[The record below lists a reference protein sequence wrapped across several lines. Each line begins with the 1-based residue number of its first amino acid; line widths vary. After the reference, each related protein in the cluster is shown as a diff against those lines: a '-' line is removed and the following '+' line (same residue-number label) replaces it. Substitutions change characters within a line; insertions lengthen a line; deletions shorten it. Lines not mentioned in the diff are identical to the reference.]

1 MTCCTPDITPF
12 LSQTVTV
19 VPYTGERPTV
29 QVAYLQSDGS
39 LLVAG
44 VFTQIDINGG
54 FVTVDHGGVAS
65 GFLIIKQ

>member
-1 MTCCTPDITPF
+1 MTCCSIITQPF
-12 LSQTVTV
+12 LAETVTTV
-19 VPYTGERPTV
+19 GYTGNRPTV
-29 QVAYLQSDGS
+29 QVAYLQPDGS

-44 VFTQIDINGG
+44 VMTQIDINGG